1 MLPPHLRTPTM
12 PAPQKTSLLHTL
24 TTQSMLV
31 VSLALALSGCAD
43 KAKPKFDE
51 CVALEAKETI
61 AARDACKA
69 ASEIDPKS
77 KSGQLAAGKL
87 SYLNP
92 AADKLL
98 KEKNKKEA
106 PCKTGKWVTHCKW
119 KGEPRPNLLEGPTFA
134 KCNTDADEVR
144 IVGMVCPICECS
156 DRFVDPYPPKE

>member
-1 MLPPHLRTPTM
+1 M
-12 PAPQKTSLLHTL
+12 PAPQRNSAITHLTSLSL
-24 TTQSMLV
+24 LV
-31 VSLALALSGCAD
+31 ASLASGLSGCGTD

-51 CVALEAKETI
+51 CVALEAKDTI

-69 ASEIDPKS
+69 ASEADPKS
-77 KSGQLAAGKL
+77 KNGQLAAGKL
-87 SYLNP
+87 TYLDP

-98 KEKNKKEA
+98 REKNKKEA

-156 DRFVDPYPPKE
+156 DRFVDPYPPK